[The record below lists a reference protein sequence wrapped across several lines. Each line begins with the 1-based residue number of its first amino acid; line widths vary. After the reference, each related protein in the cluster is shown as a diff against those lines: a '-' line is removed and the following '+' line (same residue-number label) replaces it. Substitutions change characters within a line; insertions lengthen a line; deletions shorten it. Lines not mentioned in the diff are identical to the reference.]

1 MISRGETTKST
12 VTSRI
17 ILHLYILSP
26 LFLNDDQPI
35 AFFSKS
41 DITRRQTKALDALK
55 PLNSLSS
62 AVKKT

>member
-41 DITRRQTKALDALK
+41 DISGRQIKALDALK

>member
-26 LFLNDDQPI
+26 DDQPI

-41 DITRRQTKALDALK
+41 DITGRQIKALDALK

>member
-1 MISRGETTKST
+1 MISRGETTKSL
-12 VTSRI
+12 VTPRI

-41 DITRRQTKALDALK
+41 DITGRQTKALDALK
-55 PLNSLSS
+55 PLNNLSS